1 MGISLQRKTILS
13 ISFIIALFLV
23 IWLIFPPVW
32 MILTSL
38 KAGRD
43 VFAIPPVWFFKPTFE
58 NYITIFQR
66 PDFIK
71 IVSNTLIVS
80 VFSTLFTMVFG
91 TMAGYSMAR
100 FRTGGKSLLYLTLV
114 FRVMPPI
121 VLALPFFM
129 MFSRFGLS
137 DTLEGLILVYVA
149 FLLPNTVWL
158 MIAYFSDIPVEIEE
172 SALVDGCS
180 RFGSFFRIAVPLAR
194 PGLIV
199 TGIYNFM
206 GAWNHFFYGLI
217 LTSFNA
223 RTLPVEASNFV
234 GEYAVQWGEVS
245 AISTLIIIPPILVV
259 FFMQKYLV
267 SGLTLGAIKG

>member
-1 MGISLQRKTILS
+1 MKASLRRKTIPTLG
-13 ISFIIALFLV
+13 FIIACFLV
-23 IWLIFPPVW
+23 IWLIFPPFW

-43 VFAIPPVWFFKPTFE
+43 VFAIPPVWLFQPTFE
-58 NYITIFQR
+58 NYIAIFQR
-66 PDFIK
+66 PDLIK
-71 IVSNTLIVS
+71 VVANTVIVS
-80 VFSTLFTMVFG
+80 VSSTIFVLIFG

-100 FRTGGKSLLYLTLV
+100 FRTGGQPLLYVTLV

-121 VLALPFFM
+121 VLGLPFFI
-129 MFSRFGLS
+129 MFSRLRLT
-137 DTLEGLILVYVA
+137 DTLQGLILAYVA

-158 MIAYFSDIPVEIEE
+158 MIAYFADIPVEIEE

-180 RFGSFFRIAVPLAR
+180 RFGSFLRIAVPLAR

-217 LTSFNA
+217 LSSFNA

-245 AISTLIIIPPILVV
+245 AIGSLIIIPPILVA

>member
-1 MGISLQRKTILS
+1 MNLSLQRKLITNV
-13 ISFIIALFLV
+13 SFIIAFFLV

-38 KAGRD
+38 KTGRD
-43 VFAIPPVWFFKPTFE
+43 VFALPPVWIFKPTLE
-58 NYITIFQR
+58 NYLTIFAR
-66 PDFIK
+66 PELLKIFFNTV
-71 IVSNTLIVS
+71 IVSF
-80 VFSTLFTMVFG
+80 FSTLFTLIFG

-100 FRTGGKSLLYLTLV
+100 FRTGGQPLLYLTLV
-114 FRVMPPI
+114 FRVLPPI
-121 VLALPFFM
+121 VLGLPFFI
-129 MFSRFGLS
+129 MFSRLGLS
-137 DTLEGLILVYVA
+137 DTLEGLILAYVA

-158 MIAYFSDIPVEIEE
+158 MIAYFSDIPYEIEE
-172 SALVDGCS
+172 SAFVDGCS
-180 RFGSFFRIAVPLAR
+180 RFGAFIRIAIPLAR

-199 TGIYNFM
+199 TGVYNFM

-223 RTLPVEASNFV
+223 KTLPVEASNFV

-245 AISTLIIIPPILVV
+245 AIGSLIIIPPILVA

-267 SGLTLGAIKG
+267 RGLTLGAIKG